1 MRLGITVAVLGH
13 LLFHDRLGNTLAF
26 PLRPLIMLSVHKFSV
41 LPEVFRIGIGAIP
54 VGVSGFLPH
63 FSLAFDQ
70 LTIS

>member
-41 LPEVFRIGIGAIP
+41 LPEVFRIGIG
-54 VGVSGFLPH
+54 VSGFLPH